1 MEGPVYA
8 LNDYPV
14 VFALFI
20 FSFQLNSIHVAF
32 IYDYIISHNEI
43 YINVWADFFGKNWWR
58 IHIFI
63 FVLLQ
68 NINSSFRH
76 ELYLGLLWHNMCKN
90 TLILM
95 RSTCIVYVDRS
106 FIISW
111 FLFVETSGLLYKEL
125 ETTRTFYTIVEFLW
139 TYFIYFI
146 YILYVKKK
154 LK

>member
-32 IYDYIISHNEI
+32 IYDFIISHNVI
-43 YINVWADFFGKNWWR
+43 YINVLADIFGKKLMRNT
-58 IHIFI
+58 HYN

-76 ELYLGLLWHNMCKN
+76 ELYLGLL
-90 TLILM
+90 
-95 RSTCIVYVDRS
+95 
-106 FIISW
+106 
-111 FLFVETSGLLYKEL
+111 
-125 ETTRTFYTIVEFLW
+125 
-139 TYFIYFI
+139 
-146 YILYVKKK
+146 
-154 LK
+154 